1 MYSFFFADDYNLFT
15 YIYKFLLK
23 QLQFA
28 IKFIIQYNIS
38 TWESVILNKIKKI
51 WNENKVLF
59 VLGIILLI
67 CVIIIGVIAIKSFY
81 SSCDDAYCNRR
92 VDEVRSSI
100 PTDIKETLTS
110 NENVTKVSVLVKNA
124 IIYVSAT
131 FKNEV
136 KMDDAKKVMNDII
149 PLFTEQELLTYDLD
163 LTIKTE
169 DTEKGYIIKG
179 ARNTNGNGNI
189 IWSNYN
195 QSTDKES
202 SEKE

>member
-1 MYSFFFADDYNLFT
+1 M
-15 YIYKFLLK
+15 
-23 QLQFA
+23 
-28 IKFIIQYNIS
+28 
-38 TWESVILNKIKKI
+38 NKIKKI

-100 PTDIKETLTS
+100 PTDIKKTLTS

-136 KMDDAKKVMNDII
+136 KMDDAKKAMNDII